1 MNRLNLLSNLKKTI
15 KKHPNKK
22 SITIIRLLKKIY
34 TKSKK
39 QVNRR
44 KTKKQ
49 VNRRKTKKQVK
60 SAEKQKQRKEQKNT
74 CDEEYQIYIIMYF
87 IIYYVFLSKL

>member
-1 MNRLNLLSNLKKTI
+1 MNRLHLLSNLKKTI

-39 QVNRR
+39 QVKRRKSTTNHRKSTTKRRKTITKRR
-44 KTKKQ
+44 KTKK
-49 VNRRKTKKQVK
+49 RTK
-60 SAEKQKQRKEQKNT
+60 
-74 CDEEYQIYIIMYF
+74 
-87 IIYYVFLSKL
+87 